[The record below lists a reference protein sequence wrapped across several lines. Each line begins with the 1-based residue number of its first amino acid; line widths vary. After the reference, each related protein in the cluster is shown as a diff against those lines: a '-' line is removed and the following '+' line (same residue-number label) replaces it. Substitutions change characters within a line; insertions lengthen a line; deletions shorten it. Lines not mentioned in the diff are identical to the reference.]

1 MALSQIEHRLGISQ
15 GTLYKRFPQE
25 CALVVAQYRIHCAE
39 RTEQRL
45 RQNCEEVQRATFA
58 VYSQGEKP
66 TKRRVEAQLS
76 DPSILAHPEVRAKW
90 RAVRE
95 ELERDLQ

>member
-1 MALSQIEHRLGISQ
+1 MALSQIEHRLGIDQ
-15 GTLYKRFPQE
+15 GTLYRRFPQE
-25 CALVVAQYRIHCAE
+25 CALVVAQYQTHCVK